1 MVEIT
6 LEQFEAKARTLN
18 RRGMQRGYISM
29 AKAPFEYTQVLP
41 LGLTNEIV
49 VEAII
54 DKDYVKD
61 LIKIIKGLKLEIIG
75 GVNYY
80 FIGKVLA
87 DFNKNKKAIPQ
98 NRWEAYEA
106 LRKDYNLMLKNKK
119 DFVEMENDDV
129 KFYFKAFNDDIT
141 NVRELIY
148 KLDDKLDKIAKK
160 NDITIFLNFKAYS
173 DSLKGF
179 MAYNFFDLD
188 EKEEGKEVV
197 VEKAYNAIVGVD
209 FNNPTSVYAASV
221 LLTSLTDDK
230 DVFNNSNFHINAEN
244 FE

>member
-6 LEQFEAKARTLN
+6 LNQFEAKAKTLN

-29 AKAPFEYTQVLP
+29 AKAPFEYVSRLP
-41 LGLTNEIV
+41 LGITNEIV

-54 DKDYVKD
+54 DKDYAKE
-61 LIKIIKGLKLEIIG
+61 LIKIVKGFKLELIG
-75 GVNYY
+75 GVNYF
-80 FIGKVLA
+80 FIGKVLE
-87 DFNKNKKAIPQ
+87 DYEKNKKAIPAD
-98 NRWEAYEA
+98 RWEAYEA
-106 LRKDYNLMLKNKK
+106 MKKDYDLMLKNKK
-119 DFVEMENDDV
+119 DFVEMENEDV
-129 KFYFKAFNDDIT
+129 KFYFRAFNDEIT
-141 NVRELIY
+141 NLRELIY
-148 KLDDKLDKIAKK
+148 RLDDKLNKLAKK
-160 NDITIFLNFKAYS
+160 NDITIFLNFKAYT
-173 DSLKGF
+173 DALQGF

-197 VEKAYNAIVGVD
+197 IEKAYNTIVGVD

-230 DVFNNSNFHINAEN
+230 EVFEVSNFHINAEN